1 MASGTRLSKKTVTRC
16 PTSRYQTWHI
26 DQSREIFWKNW
37 FNDAQSKIFDY
48 HSRSSSGIHGQMQ
61 SVQERNHLRNK
72 RTGRTE
78 IKRILKI
85 LNLMGLIGSEPGCS
99 LIPNSVEQFISSFYY
114 YHKTS
119 SVFKSL
125 PRTEEGLIKFLEN
138 PQFYQKGWVLD
149 SWKNLEHVSG
159 TENKTIVILGLQK
172 KLIGL

>member
-1 MASGTRLSKKTVTRC
+1 MASGTGLSKKTVTRC

-48 HSRSSSGIHGQMQ
+48 HSRSSSGIHRLWKNQ
-61 SVQERNHLRNK
+61 RP
-72 RTGRTE
+72 GRTK
-78 IKRILKI
+78 IKRIMKI
-85 LNLMGLIGSEPGCS
+85 LNLIGMIGSETGCS
-99 LIPNSVEQFISSFYY
+99 LIPDSVEQFISSFYY

-138 PQFYQKGWVLD
+138 PQFYQKGWVLHY
-149 SWKNLEHVSG
+149 WRNLEHVSG
-159 TENKTIVILGLQK
+159 TENKTIVILSL
-172 KLIGL
+172 